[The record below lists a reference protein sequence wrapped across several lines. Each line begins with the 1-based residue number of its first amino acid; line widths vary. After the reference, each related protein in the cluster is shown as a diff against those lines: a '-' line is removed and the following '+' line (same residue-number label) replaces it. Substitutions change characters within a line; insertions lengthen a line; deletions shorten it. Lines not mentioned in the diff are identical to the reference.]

1 MFSVDATD
9 TGKKDTG
16 DDGTISRGGGK
27 PHSTVLAAK
36 IYDKKK
42 SAQTQGGG
50 NGSEP
55 LESPRVIMRTKELA
69 DVGAIK
75 RRLEK
80 KAFPGDGTT
89 KVEEIITRSLSPNSK
104 SSKTKLKHLD
114 RNVSHSKIISKMIEL
129 QKGEVDPGTLKL
141 CEQAEA
147 EHEYLNVYKS
157 GDVDHK
163 VKAFERQKTTHGKI
177 LICQTETLSTTFSK
191 TSSDENVECV
201 LQMWSPRGSYTIPPI
216 ILDLDKSQWS
226 HFKVN

>member
-1 MFSVDATD
+1 MFVLPNVFLQKKQLFSVDATD
-9 TGKKDTG
+9 TGKKEPG
-16 DDGTISRGGGK
+16 DDGTISRGK

-80 KAFPGDGTT
+80 KAFPEDGTT

-114 RNVSHSKIISKMIEL
+114 RNVSHSKIISKM
-129 QKGEVDPGTLKL
+129 
-141 CEQAEA
+141 
-147 EHEYLNVYKS
+147 
-157 GDVDHK
+157 
-163 VKAFERQKTTHGKI
+163 F
-177 LICQTETLSTTFSK
+177 
-191 TSSDENVECV
+191 
-201 LQMWSPRGSYTIPPI
+201 TII
-216 ILDLDKSQWS
+216 Y
-226 HFKVN
+226 